1 MAKEYE
7 KNWEGVELMITKE
20 QKIIFR
26 KMEDILY
33 SYNKYIN
40 KIKKDLEYF
49 NNPVLLKSYNVEKI
63 SGSGFM
69 EVKSDM
75 ERIEELK
82 VRISNDISRHEEIL
96 FRIDSALDMIKNH
109 KDYSIIDMKY
119 LNNMS
124 YEDISEKL
132 GVSLKTVYGMRNRI
146 LGALE
151 IHFKLQRL
159 IEF

>member
-1 MAKEYE
+1 MA
-7 KNWEGVELMITKE
+7 TQE

-26 KMEDILY
+26 EMEDILY
-33 SYNKYIN
+33 SYNKYVN

-49 NNPVLLKSYNVEKI
+49 NNPILLKSYNIEKI

-96 FRIDSALDMIKNH
+96 FRIDSALDMIKDH
-109 KDYSIIDMKY
+109 KDYSIVDMKY

>member
-1 MAKEYE
+1 MA
-7 KNWEGVELMITKE
+7 TQE

-49 NNPVLLKSYNVEKI
+49 NNPVLLKSYNIEKI
-63 SGSGFM
+63 SGTGFM

-96 FRIDSALDMIKNH
+96 FRIDSALDMVKDH
-109 KDYSIIDMKY
+109 KDYSIINMKY

>member
-1 MAKEYE
+1 MA
-7 KNWEGVELMITKE
+7 TQE

-26 KMEDILY
+26 KMEEILY

-96 FRIDSALDMIKNH
+96 FRIDSALDMVKDH

>member
-1 MAKEYE
+1 MA
-7 KNWEGVELMITKE
+7 TQE

-49 NNPVLLKSYNVEKI
+49 NNKVLLKSYNIEKI

-96 FRIDSALDMIKNH
+96 FRIDSALDMIKDH
-109 KDYSIIDMKY
+109 RDYNIIGMKY
-119 LNNMS
+119 FNNMS

-146 LGALE
+146 LEALE

>member
-1 MAKEYE
+1 MA
-7 KNWEGVELMITKE
+7 TQE

-49 NNPVLLKSYNVEKI
+49 NNPILLKSYNIEKI

-96 FRIDSALDMIKNH
+96 FRIDSALDMIKDH
-109 KDYSIIDMKY
+109 RDYNIIGMKY
-119 LNNMS
+119 FNNMS

>member
-1 MAKEYE
+1 MA
-7 KNWEGVELMITKE
+7 TQE

-49 NNPVLLKSYNVEKI
+49 NNPILLKSYNIEKI

-96 FRIDSALDMIKNH
+96 FRIDSALDMIKDH
-109 KDYSIIDMKY
+109 KDYSIVDMKY

>member
-1 MAKEYE
+1 MA
-7 KNWEGVELMITKE
+7 TKE

-49 NNPVLLKSYNVEKI
+49 NNPILLKNYKVEKI

-96 FRIDSALDMIKNH
+96 FRIDSALDMVKDH
-109 KDYSIIDMKY
+109 RDYSIIDMKY

>member
-1 MAKEYE
+1 MATQ
-7 KNWEGVELMITKE
+7 EL
-20 QKIIFR
+20 KIIFR

-49 NNPVLLKSYNVEKI
+49 NNPILLKSYNVEKI

-96 FRIDSALDMIKNH
+96 FRIDSALDMVKDH
-109 KDYSIIDMKY
+109 KDYSIINMKY

>member
-1 MAKEYE
+1 
-7 KNWEGVELMITKE
+7 MITKE

-96 FRIDSALDMIKNH
+96 FRIDSALNMIKNH

>member
-1 MAKEYE
+1 MA
-7 KNWEGVELMITKE
+7 TKE

-49 NNPVLLKSYNVEKI
+49 NNPILLKSYKVEKI

-96 FRIDSALDMIKNH
+96 FRIDSALDMIKDH
-109 KDYSIIDMKY
+109 KDYSIVDMKY

-146 LGALE
+146 LEALE

>member
-1 MAKEYE
+1 MA
-7 KNWEGVELMITKE
+7 TQE

-26 KMEDILY
+26 KMEEILY

-49 NNPVLLKSYNVEKI
+49 NNPILLKSYNVEKI

-69 EVKSDM
+69 EVKSDI

-96 FRIDSALDMIKNH
+96 FRIDSALDMVKDH

>member
-1 MAKEYE
+1 MA
-7 KNWEGVELMITKE
+7 TQE

-82 VRISNDISRHEEIL
+82 VRISNDISRQEEIL
-96 FRIDSALDMIKNH
+96 FRIDSALDMVKDH

>member
-1 MAKEYE
+1 MA
-7 KNWEGVELMITKE
+7 TQE

-49 NNPVLLKSYNVEKI
+49 NNPILLKSYNVEKI

-96 FRIDSALDMIKNH
+96 FRIDSALDMVKDH
-109 KDYSIIDMKY
+109 KDYSIINMKY

-146 LGALE
+146 LEALE

>member
-1 MAKEYE
+1 MA
-7 KNWEGVELMITKE
+7 TQE

-49 NNPVLLKSYNVEKI
+49 NNPILLKNYNVEKI

-82 VRISNDISRHEEIL
+82 VRLSNDISRHEEIL
-96 FRIDSALDMIKNH
+96 FRIDSALDMIKDH
-109 KDYSIIDMKY
+109 RDYNIIGMKY
-119 LNNMS
+119 FNNMS

-146 LGALE
+146 LEALE

>member
-1 MAKEYE
+1 MA
-7 KNWEGVELMITKE
+7 TQE

-49 NNPVLLKSYNVEKI
+49 NNPILLKSYSLDKI
-63 SGSGFM
+63 PGSNFT

-82 VRISNDISRHEEIL
+82 IRISNDISRHEEIL
-96 FRIDSALDMIKNH
+96 FRIDSALDMIKDH
-109 KDYSIIDMKY
+109 RDYNIIGMKY
-119 LNNMS
+119 FNNMS

-146 LGALE
+146 LEALE

>member
-1 MAKEYE
+1 MA
-7 KNWEGVELMITKE
+7 TQE

-49 NNPVLLKSYNVEKI
+49 NNPILLKNYNIEKI
-63 SGSGFM
+63 SGTGFM
-69 EVKSDM
+69 EVKSDI

-96 FRIDSALDMIKNH
+96 FRIDSALDMVKDH

>member
-1 MAKEYE
+1 MA
-7 KNWEGVELMITKE
+7 TQE

-40 KIKKDLEYF
+40 KIKKDLECF
-49 NNPVLLKSYNVEKI
+49 NNPILLKSYNVEKI

-82 VRISNDISRHEEIL
+82 VRVSNDISRHEEIL
-96 FRIDSALDMIKNH
+96 FRIDSALDMVKDH
-109 KDYSIIDMKY
+109 KDYDFIKMKY
-119 LNNMS
+119 FDKKT
-124 YEDISEKL
+124 YEEIADILKI
-132 GVSLKTVYGMRNRI
+132 SLKSTYGIRNRI

-151 IHFKLQRL
+151 IHFKTQRL

>member
-1 MAKEYE
+1 MA
-7 KNWEGVELMITKE
+7 TQE

-49 NNPVLLKSYNVEKI
+49 NNPVLLKSYNIEKI

-96 FRIDSALDMIKNH
+96 FRIDSALDMIKDH
-109 KDYSIIDMKY
+109 RDYNIIGMKY
-119 LNNMS
+119 FNNMS

-146 LGALE
+146 LEALE
-151 IHFKLQRL
+151 IHFKTQRL

>member
-1 MAKEYE
+1 M
-7 KNWEGVELMITKE
+7 VTKE
-20 QKIIFR
+20 QKIIFK

-49 NNPVLLKSYNVEKI
+49 NNPLLLKSYNVEKI

-82 VRISNDISRHEEIL
+82 VRISNDISRHEEII
-96 FRIDSALDMIKNH
+96 FRIDSALDMIKDH

>member
-1 MAKEYE
+1 MA
-7 KNWEGVELMITKE
+7 TQE

-33 SYNKYIN
+33 SYNKYVN

-49 NNPVLLKSYNVEKI
+49 NNPILLKSYNIEKI

-69 EVKSDM
+69 EIKSDM

-96 FRIDSALDMIKNH
+96 FRIDSALDMIKDH
-109 KDYSIIDMKY
+109 KDYSIVDMKY

>member
-1 MAKEYE
+1 MA
-7 KNWEGVELMITKE
+7 TQE

-26 KMEDILY
+26 KIEDILY

-96 FRIDSALDMIKNH
+96 FRIDSALDMVKDH
-109 KDYSIIDMKY
+109 RDYSIIDMKY

>member
-1 MAKEYE
+1 MA
-7 KNWEGVELMITKE
+7 TQE

-49 NNPVLLKSYNVEKI
+49 NNPILLKNYKVEKI

-82 VRISNDISRHEEIL
+82 VRLSNDISRHEEIL
-96 FRIDSALDMIKNH
+96 FRIDSALDMVKDH

>member
-1 MAKEYE
+1 
-7 KNWEGVELMITKE
+7 MITKE

-96 FRIDSALDMIKNH
+96 FRIDSALDMIKDH
-109 KDYSIIDMKY
+109 KDYSIVDMKY

>member
-1 MAKEYE
+1 MA
-7 KNWEGVELMITKE
+7 TQE

-26 KMEDILY
+26 KMEEILY

-49 NNPVLLKSYNVEKI
+49 NNPVLLKSYKLEVM
-63 SGSGFM
+63 SGCGFT

-82 VRISNDISRHEEIL
+82 IRIANDISRHEEIL
-96 FRIDSALDMIKNH
+96 FRIDSALDMVKDHKNYNFIQMRYF
-109 KDYSIIDMKY
+109 DRIG
-119 LNNMS
+119 

-132 GVSLKTVYGMRNRI
+132 GVEVRTVYRIRNNI
-146 LGALE
+146 LSALE
-151 IHFKLQRL
+151 IHFKTQRL
-159 IEF
+159 LEF

>member
-1 MAKEYE
+1 MA
-7 KNWEGVELMITKE
+7 TQE

-33 SYNKYIN
+33 SYNKYVN

-49 NNPVLLKSYNVEKI
+49 NNPILLKSYNIEKI

-69 EVKSDM
+69 EIKSDM

-82 VRISNDISRHEEIL
+82 VRLSNDISRHEEIL
-96 FRIDSALDMIKNH
+96 FRIDSALDMIKDH
-109 KDYSIIDMKY
+109 RDYNIIGMKY
-119 LNNMS
+119 FNNMS

-146 LGALE
+146 LEALE

>member
-1 MAKEYE
+1 MA
-7 KNWEGVELMITKE
+7 TQE

-33 SYNKYIN
+33 SYNKYVN

-49 NNPVLLKSYNVEKI
+49 NNPILLKSYNIEKI

-96 FRIDSALDMIKNH
+96 FRIDSALDMVKDH
-109 KDYSIIDMKY
+109 RDYSIIDMKY

>member
-1 MAKEYE
+1 MA
-7 KNWEGVELMITKE
+7 TQE

-49 NNPVLLKSYNVEKI
+49 NNPILLKNYKVEKI

-96 FRIDSALDMIKNH
+96 FRIDNALDMV
-109 KDYSIIDMKY
+109 KDHEDYKFIEMKY
-119 LNNMS
+119 FKKMT
-124 YEDISEKL
+124 YEDISTEL
-132 GVSLKTVYGMRNRI
+132 DIHIRTAYRMRNSI
-146 LGALE
+146 LSALE
-151 IHFKLQRL
+151 LHFKTQRL
-159 IEF
+159 IDF

>member
-1 MAKEYE
+1 MA
-7 KNWEGVELMITKE
+7 TQE

-49 NNPVLLKSYNVEKI
+49 NNPVLLKSYNIEKI

-96 FRIDSALDMIKNH
+96 FRIDSALDMIKDH
-109 KDYSIIDMKY
+109 RDYNIIGMKY
-119 LNNMS
+119 FNNMS

-146 LGALE
+146 LEALE

>member
-1 MAKEYE
+1 MA
-7 KNWEGVELMITKE
+7 TQE

-49 NNPVLLKSYNVEKI
+49 NNPVLLKSYNVKKI

-96 FRIDSALDMIKNH
+96 FRIDSALDMVKDH
-109 KDYSIIDMKY
+109 KDYSVIDMKY